1 LNTKDGDA
9 DGGLRPL
16 TFLLTGGRAPVAL
29 ELARML
35 AGAGA
40 GHRVYVAESLPRHL
54 CRVSRAVAGSFV
66 VPSPREDFAAYVE
79 ALVGIVRKYGVD
91 MLIPTCEEV
100 MHVAQ
105 GAESLSEYCTLFADS
120 FAKLKRLHSKWA
132 FIRRAEELGF
142 QVPATK
148 LITSSAEWLAAAEHA
163 SVRDGL
169 VLKPVFSRFAAK
181 VVVIEP
187 QKAGKRPWRG
197 AAPEVTAA
205 NSWIAQQYISGR
217 QLCTYA
223 IVHGGTAVAHAA
235 YEARYTAG
243 RGACVQFQPLEHPA
257 AVDWVNRFVKL
268 ERFTGQ
274 IAFDFIETA
283 DGTLYPLECNP
294 RATSGLHLLRDT
306 PGMDMAFAAP
316 DKLGGK
322 VLVAAEEAK
331 AMIAPAML
339 MYGMRDIRSWN
350 GWKGW
355 AQSFVTSRDVV
366 FRREDWRPAI
376 EQVRLLR
383 LLRGIGRRKKI
394 TLMEASTY
402 DIEWNGEQ
410 R

>member
-1 LNTKDGDA
+1 
-9 DGGLRPL
+9 
-16 TFLLTGGRAPVAL
+16 
-29 ELARML
+29 ML
-35 AGAGA
+35 AGTGT
-40 GHRVYVAESLPRHL
+40 GHRVYVAESLERHL

-66 VPSPREDFAAYVE
+66 VPSPRENVEAYVE
-79 ALVGIVRKYGVD
+79 ALTGIVRKYGVD

-100 MHVAQ
+100 MYVAQ
-105 GAESLSEYCTLFADS
+105 GAESLSGYCTVFADS
-120 FAKLKRLHSKWA
+120 FSKLKRLHSKWE

-142 QVPATK
+142 RVPATK
-148 LITSSAEWLAAAEHA
+148 LIASAAEWLAAAEHA
-163 SVRDGL
+163 PAQEGL

-187 QKAGKRPWRG
+187 EKAGERPWCG
-197 AAPEVTAA
+197 PAPEVTAA
-205 NSWIAQQYISGR
+205 GPWIAQQYISGR
-217 QLCTYA
+217 QLCTYT
-223 IVHGGTAVAHAA
+223 IVHDGTAVAHTA

-243 RGACVQFQPLEHPA
+243 RGACIQFQPLEHPIA
-257 AVDWVNRFVKL
+257 AEWVSRFVRL

-306 PGMDMAFAAP
+306 AGVDLAFAAP

-322 VLVAAEEAK
+322 VLVAAAKAK
-331 AMIAPAML
+331 AMVAPAML
-339 MYGMRDIRSWN
+339 MYGMRGVRSWS
-350 GWKGW
+350 GWKAW
-355 AQSFVTSRDVV
+355 VQAFASSRDVV
-366 FRREDWRPAI
+366 FHLADWRPAI
-376 EQVRLLR
+376 EQLRLLR
-383 LLRGIGRRKKI
+383 LLHGIGRRRKI